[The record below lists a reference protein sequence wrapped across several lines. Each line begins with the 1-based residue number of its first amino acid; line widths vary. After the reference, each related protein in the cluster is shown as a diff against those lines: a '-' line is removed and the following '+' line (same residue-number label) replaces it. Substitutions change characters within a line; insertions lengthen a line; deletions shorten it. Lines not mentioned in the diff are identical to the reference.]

1 MKLPSLFAALDAA
14 RSAVDDTATP
24 AQRVRNAEGDHPN
37 GSLSADQAW
46 RMGLFGARAGWG
58 PSVTDTSALQVGTVY
73 ACLAKLAGAI
83 SQLPVHEYR
92 QRPSRE
98 RIEPASPLWW
108 LLNESPD
115 PAWTA
120 SAWKQW
126 IVRCVKLRGDQHT
139 EILRRGVEPVGL
151 RVHHPDNV
159 VAKRSGGRLI
169 YSCRDAETG
178 RIYGV
183 DQDDMLHFT
192 GFGFDGERSM
202 SAIKWAARN
211 AVATELAAAAYVGKS
226 VAEGGMPRVALEYPN
241 ALNEKMAAEL
251 RENYLA
257 IYGSGQG
264 AQLPLV
270 LAHGGKAHELSI
282 SPVDMELLATR
293 KLDKQTICEVMGVP
307 PIIIGDSEK
316 ASSWGTGIEQV
327 ILGWVKF
334 EIAPLVAGWEEELNR
349 KFFRRAGRYLEFSFE
364 SLLRGD
370 SKSQGE
376 AFRAAL
382 GGPGTGDGWL
392 AVNEVRK
399 LLNRPPTGDPLHDKP
414 FTAQRNTASQE
425 PTTP

>member
-1 MKLPSLFAALDAA
+1 MKLPSLFSALDAV
-14 RSAVDDTATP
+14 RSMPASAPAAVEP
-24 AQRVRNAEGDHPN
+24 VRNAEGDHPN
-37 GSLSADQAW
+37 GSLTAEQAW
-46 RMGLFGARAGWG
+46 KMGLFGPRAAWG
-58 PSVTDTSALQVGTVY
+58 RAVTDTSALQVGTVY
-73 ACLAKLAGAI
+73 ACLSKLAGAI

-92 QRPSRE
+92 QRPTRE
-98 RIEPASPLWW
+98 RIEPASSLWW

-139 EILRRGVEPVGL
+139 EIVRRGAEPIAL

-159 VAKRSGGRLI
+159 VAKRSGGRLT
-169 YSCRDAETG
+169 YSCRDPETN

-211 AVATELAAAAYVGKS
+211 AVATELAAADYIGKS

-241 ALNEKMAAEL
+241 QVTPKMAAEL
-251 RENYLA
+251 REDYSA
-257 IYGSGQG
+257 TYGAGQG
-264 AQLPLV
+264 AQFPLV
-270 LAHGGKAHELSI
+270 LAHGGKARELSI

-392 AVNEVRK
+392 SVDEVRT
-399 LLNRPPTGDPLHDKP
+399 LLNRPPTGDPLHAKP
-414 FTAQRNTASQE
+414 FTAQRNTTAKE
-425 PTTP
+425 PVKP